1 MKVCTSVANVGFSK
15 SRVSS
20 NQSNGSLIAQAVGL
34 EANGPGAYESIL
46 TKLAK
51 VLLRFLRT
59 LLACLTIPCLASSEP
74 GSFERKPLRP
84 HIGCFY
90 KTCNDDRCADFYSS
104 WGYVGNDRQKMYW
117 STAQLPVQCQSQGS
131 RPMGQEHE
139 LSVKMKMYVTS
150 RAR

>member
-20 NQSNGSLIAQAVGL
+20 NESDGSLIAQAVGL
-34 EANGPGAYESIL
+34 EADGPGAYESIL

-51 VLLRFLRT
+51 VPLRFLRT

-84 HIGCFY
+84 HIGCY
-90 KTCNDDRCADFYSS
+90 YWERSKHAATTAVQTSKAVGVMLATTGKKCTGLRCN
-104 WGYVGNDRQKMYW
+104 
-117 STAQLPVQCQSQGS
+117 SQF
-131 RPMGQEHE
+131 
-139 LSVKMKMYVTS
+139 K
-150 RAR
+150 A